1 MEKLSRSFRNLFATS
16 LFAVALAPAAGCE
29 GTAVTVGGA
38 GEAFNRSGQLLSI
51 GNVIEINGTYGSGC
65 LDRSGQWSV
74 ATSTLTAPSYQLLDV
89 VRANSACTLTLDS
102 LRIGTSE
109 ATAALYI
116 ADSPIPLGNSFLPAG
131 SAFRMNAAGAV
142 ALFAN
147 ARVQPDLSFNSNFM
161 VQTIFSADSGAVS
174 ANVSANFEV
183 VSSTAVAN
191 GVPAPDYGADV
202 TGINLQVD
210 ATYQVTAAAGAV
222 MLLDMMQPGDSYV
235 ISTMDFGVTPAY
247 GDVAMAFD
255 AGAPVMISQ
264 PNQTIP
270 AAAFSLVGESL
281 ASPLLRSIILMHEDN
296 GVRSYEVVAIR
307 FLGPN

>member
-16 LFAVALAPAAGCE
+16 LFALALAPAAGCE

-51 GNVIEINGTYGSGC
+51 GNVIEINGSYGAEC
-65 LDRSGQWSV
+65 LNHSGQWSV
-74 ATSTLTAPSYQLLDV
+74 ATTSLSAPTYSLLDV

-102 LRIGTSE
+102 LRIGASE
-109 ATAALYI
+109 STAALYI
-116 ADSPIPLGNSFLPAG
+116 ADSPIALGNSFRPVG

-147 ARVQPDLSFNSNFM
+147 ARVQPDMSFNSNFM

-222 MLLDMMQPGDSYV
+222 MLSDMLQPGESFV
-235 ISTMDFGVTPAY
+235 ISTMDFGVAPAY

-255 AGAPVMISQ
+255 AGAAVAITG
-264 PNQTIP
+264 PNQSIP

-281 ASPLLRSIILMHEDN
+281 ASPLLRSIILMHEDS

>member
-1 MEKLSRSFRNLFATS
+1 MEKLSRSFRNSSHLSFR
-16 LFAVALAPAAGCE
+16 PGPRPNPGCE

-38 GEAFNRSGQLLSI
+38 GEAFNRSGQLVDWQRHRDQRLLRCRVLEPQWAVECCHHQSDAP
-51 GNVIEINGTYGSGC
+51 TYS
-65 LDRSGQWSV
+65 
-74 ATSTLTAPSYQLLDV
+74 LLDV

-109 ATAALYI
+109 STAALYI
-116 ADSPIPLGNSFLPAG
+116 ADSPIALGNSFRPVG

-147 ARVQPDLSFNSNFM
+147 ARVQPDMSFNSNFM

-183 VSSTAVAN
+183 VSRQRSLTACPPRLRRRCH
-191 GVPAPDYGADV
+191 GHQPAGRCH
-202 TGINLQVD
+202 LSR
-210 ATYQVTAAAGAV
+210 TAAAGAV
-222 MLLDMMQPGDSYV
+222 MLSDMLQPGESYV
-235 ISTMDFGVTPAY
+235 ISTMDFGVAPAY

-255 AGAPVMISQ
+255 AGAPVAITG

-281 ASPLLRSIILMHEDN
+281 ASPLLRSIILMHEDS